1 MVRSPPDTARSQQ
14 THRPDQGW
22 ETAHRPHE
30 SSRGSWTTA
39 WASTLLVPCVLTACH
54 QPDSARSYF
63 DTAVLQV
70 LEQRCGAAVCHGVA
84 PGAEEAGDVID
95 WEQLFWAVDG
105 RGRIVDPDEAYEAA
119 LRAINTVESPEFSTL
134 LRKPLDVGFG
144 GLPHYGRT
152 AFAGPDDPAYV
163 ALRDWIAMEPV
174 GGEDPMPLTEMERLF
189 ADTIQPALV
198 EGTCLTANCHGA
210 EAGATPYHL
219 NPGVLGE
226 LGIEATRHNYR
237 ESLRMLSL
245 DGYPMQSRLLRKSL
259 PLATFGVV
267 HKGTNMDFYTGNTT
281 DGVDA
286 IRQWACAERTLRTGF
301 GCTDEE
307 DAPIS
312 GLVYVRGPL
321 APGHAFEIDSFVPG
335 TDIYWAEVTGAGMDL
350 AAPRNL
356 TGPLHEGPADV
367 RDPAVSRDGTQ
378 MLFSMRTDA
387 ETGHHIY
394 VMDLATGD
402 AQQLTFSNA
411 PLPGTGT
418 ATDRDPTWGSDGRI
432 WFVSTRAGE
441 IADGGDL
448 LDADIYSLEP
458 GGDVVRWTWTPH
470 VERKLT
476 FFDIGPHGG
485 ELAFSALRDVIP
497 AQTRAHSFRFPPSLS
512 SEYHQHFGVSPEE
525 DLFFDTRELPDG
537 RYLSVAGELDS
548 VWEAGG
554 LGVIDRNFGPEVET
568 PEQAAES
575 ALPLYVPPLVML
587 REAVSGDV
595 ESVPVCRDPAPLP
608 DGRFLAACVPEATDV
623 SDENAAFIP
632 HIEIFAIDEQSDGSG
647 PTISSRRVLLA
658 EPGVALFDPEPVS
671 TRAPVEL
678 EAPAHLPSG
687 ENEHGVFYH
696 QGFPMIDALL
706 GNLAPVGS
714 KEPRDD
720 VRFVR
725 LVEAL
730 PRTPEGRFPLEAA
743 ESWNHGAATSTGVG
757 THSPGRVLAELPL
770 SDDGTF
776 QARVPAGVPFR
787 VQGLNAERMAVGTMH
802 NRWYYVAPGQRLVQ
816 GLSTAGGLG
825 RYNSSC
831 AACHGAADG
840 DGLRPLDLEDPDLLT
855 TASLTLSRYERQN
868 PYRPIAPTTV
878 GPDTRI
884 EVDFERDVQPI
895 LSARCARCHS
905 GEDAE
910 AGLRLGG
917 TRTQWF
923 NEAYEALLNSGGR
936 EPLVDYRDGSAY
948 QSRLMEVLLGR
959 ELGAPAPLGLS
970 QHPHPDGDDA
980 LGDEEILTIIR
991 WIDLGATFE
1000 GLQMEEQ

>member
-1 MVRSPPDTARSQQ
+1 M
-14 THRPDQGW
+14 
-22 ETAHRPHE
+22 
-30 SSRGSWTTA
+30 A
-39 WASTLLVPCVLTACH
+39 WASALLVSCVLTACH
-54 QPDSARSYF
+54 NPESVRDHF
-63 DTAVLQV
+63 DTAVLPV

-95 WEQLFWAVDG
+95 WELLFWAVDG
-105 RGRIVDPDEAYEAA
+105 QGHILDPDEAYEAA

-134 LRKPLDVGFG
+134 LRKPLAVGFG

-152 AFAGPDDPAYV
+152 AFAGPQDPAYV

-174 GGEDPMPLTEMERLF
+174 GGEDPVPLTEMERLF
-189 ADTIQPALV
+189 ADTVQPALV
-198 EGTCLTANCHGA
+198 EGTCFTASCHGT
-210 EAGATPYHL
+210 EAGATPYRL
-219 NPGVLGE
+219 TPGVLGE
-226 LGIEATRHNYR
+226 LGIEATRHNYE

-267 HKGTNMDFYTGNTT
+267 HKGTNMDFYAGNTT
-281 DGVDA
+281 DGVEA
-286 IRQWACAERTLRTGF
+286 IRRWACAERRLRTGSN
-301 GCTDEE
+301 CADEE

-312 GLVYVRGPL
+312 AFVYVRGPL
-321 APGHAFEIDSFVPG
+321 APGRAFEVDSFVPG
-335 TDIYWAEVTGAGMDL
+335 TDIYRVEVSGAEVEIAS
-350 AAPRNL
+350 PRNL

-367 RDPAVSRDGTQ
+367 RDPAVSRDGTR

-387 ETGHHIY
+387 ATGHHIY

-402 AQQLTFSNA
+402 AEQLTFDNG
-411 PLPGTGT
+411 PLPGNGM

-441 IADGGDL
+441 VADGGEL

-458 GGDVVRWTWTPH
+458 GGDVARWTWTPH

-512 SEYHQHFGVSPEE
+512 SEYHAHFGISSED
-525 DLFFDTRELPDG
+525 DLFFDTRELSDG
-537 RYLSVAGELDS
+537 RYLSVVGEFDS

-554 LGVIDRNFGPEVET
+554 LGVIDRNLGPVVET
-568 PEQAAES
+568 PEQAADS

-587 REAVSGDV
+587 EEATSDAA
-595 ESVPVCRDPAPLP
+595 ESAPVCRDPAPLP
-608 DGRFLAACVPEATDV
+608 DGRFLAACVPGATDV
-623 SDENAAFIP
+623 GDEAATFTP
-632 HIEIFAIDEQSDGSG
+632 RIELFALDEQADGSG
-647 PTISSRRVLLA
+647 PIIGARRVLLA

-671 TRAPVEL
+671 VRAPVEL
-678 EAPAHLPSG
+678 DAPAHLASG
-687 ENEHGVFYH
+687 EDEHGVFYH
-696 QGFPMIDALL
+696 QGFPMIDMLL

-730 PRTPEGRFPLEAA
+730 PRTPESRFPLEAT
-743 ESWNHGAATSTGVG
+743 ESWGHGAATSAGVG

-770 SDDGTF
+770 ADDGTF

-787 VQGLNAERMAVGTMH
+787 LQGLNGERMAVGTMH
-802 NRWYYVAPGQRLVQ
+802 NRWYCLSPGQRLVQ

-840 DGLRPLDLEDPDLLT
+840 DGLGPLDLGDPDLLT

-895 LSARCARCHS
+895 LNTRCVRCHS

-910 AGLRLGG
+910 AGLRLGD
-917 TRTQWF
+917 TRTRWF
-923 NEAYEALLNSGGR
+923 NEAYETLLTGGGGG
-936 EPLVDYRDGSAY
+936 PLVDYRDGSAY

-959 ELGAPAPLGLS
+959 ELGAPTPLGVS
-970 QHPHPDGDDA
+970 PTPHPVGEDA

-1000 GLQMEEQ
+1000 GRPMGEQ